1 MAEVVL
7 TMPEVANEP
16 TSEQSSS
23 IVVDIDGE
31 VRTCRLDL
39 EHDGVA
45 VMIEPSS
52 EAAMTKFIEQ
62 SKTGDAVKIQVE
74 AANGVT
80 VNGKEM
86 SNFAEL
92 VQSTRDVFYTNKTR
106 PIEFRIKQLKA
117 MKKLIE
123 ENETELSTALSND
136 LGRSKF
142 ENYVLEIDFT
152 LNECI
157 HMLHNIK
164 KWSAPERPPK
174 GIVNLLDDVVIY
186 KEPYGVVLVIGAW
199 NYPLQLTLC
208 PVIGAIAAGNC
219 VIIKPSEVSGAVAK
233 IIAELIPKYLDNE
246 CYKVVVGGVAETTE
260 LLKQKFDYIFY
271 TGSTTVGRI
280 VREASN
286 KFLTPVTL
294 ELGGKSPVYI
304 DGTSEMPVTVKRI
317 LWGKFINV
325 GQTCIAPDYI
335 ICSKEVQNVFIK
347 EAKII
352 MKEWYGDNPK
362 ESPDLC
368 RIVSDRHYQRLV
380 GFLTNGEVAI
390 GGQVDASQR
399 YIAPTILINVKLTD
413 PVMKEEVFGPILPI
427 VNVENAY
434 EAIKFINE
442 RDKPLAFYLF
452 SESEENI
459 KLVMHN
465 TSSGN
470 VVINDTILHMTVD
483 TLPFGGVGASGM
495 GAYHGK
501 LTFDTFVHQ
510 KGCLIKSFNII
521 GETLASARYP
531 PYSDAKLKFLSL
543 LVAKR
548 PDIPGIQYLP
558 HLMMFGLGVAATF
571 AVKALMKGNPYGD
584 EV

>member
-52 EAAMTKFIEQ
+52 E
-62 SKTGDAVKIQVE
+62 
-74 AANGVT
+74 VT

-442 RDKPLAFYLF
+442 RENPLVLYVFTKDKAVQKLF
-452 SESEENI
+452 INQT
-459 KLVMHN
+459 K
-465 TSSGN
+465 SGSA
-470 VVINDTILHMTVD
+470 VVNDTMMQYAVD

>member
-1 MAEVVL
+1 
-7 TMPEVANEP
+7 MPEVANEP

-442 RDKPLAFYLF
+442 RENPLVLYVFTKDKAVQKLF
-452 SESEENI
+452 INQT
-459 KLVMHN
+459 K
-465 TSSGN
+465 SGSA
-470 VVINDTILHMTVD
+470 VVNDTMMQYAVD